1 MKESKTIYSYLIEHM
16 ESPSFKKVR
25 DLACDFVR
33 KLPQELCD
41 ELHTSLNRG
50 VDVLDSEALLQ
61 MYFYSFGEMH
71 AAKLNCAFDHLQQYI
86 KEAKRVELVDYGCGQ
101 GMASMCYHDFINN
114 VNPSQDISRV
124 ILIEPSEMA
133 LSRASLLCSRF
144 YPNAEIVTVSK
155 DFDNLT
161 EKDFELSD
169 SIPTIHL
176 FSNILDVESFN
187 IENLAQLVKTK
198 SIGDNEYVI
207 VSPIQNANRMK
218 RLKDFVTT
226 LENNQYFEQYLDKRE
241 FREDKDW
248 TCAVLMCSTK
258 NEKEDIQLN
267 LNDEYE
273 TQVPIEE
280 LDLSVSEEELLN
292 AWTDEHGVKY
302 SKDRKKLLKAP
313 SDLDKY
319 VIRNGTKIICNGAFE
334 YTFLESI
341 VIPETIVY
349 IGDYAFSDSELKEV
363 HIPDSVKSIGKV
375 AFRDCKLTRVVLSKS
390 ITIISPS
397 LFQGCDSLEEIDIP
411 ENVERIGSQ
420 AFMWCS
426 NLKKVHLH
434 EGLKYIENGSFVSCS
449 NLEGLT
455 IPSTVLHIGENP
467 YEDCH
472 CQIKCCSE
480 NYKIKNGMLF
490 TSDMKTLISCLY
502 NSGDI
507 EIPNGVETIGRASF
521 IGGKNITSILIPNS
535 VKSICDF
542 AFQGCSSLKS
552 ITIPKSVN
560 CIGGDFISDC
570 GELREIKFLCK
581 NVEFKFVPIFG
592 KCNSL
597 EVILIPKGTYSHYF
611 DCFEEQWWLRD
622 RLVEGTNKS
631 IFNSKDRDSIL
642 EALHKNTM
650 FRYHVIEKTQ

>member
-33 KLPQELCD
+33 KLPHELCD
-41 ELHTSLNRG
+41 ELHNSLNRG

-61 MYFYSFGEMH
+61 MYFYSFGDMH
-71 AAKLNCAFDHLQQYI
+71 AAKLHYAFEHFQQYI
-86 KEAKRVELVDYGCGQ
+86 KEAKRVELIDYGCGQ
-101 GMASMCYHDFINN
+101 GMASLCYHDYINN
-114 VNPSQDISRV
+114 ANPSQEVSRV
-124 ILIEPSEMA
+124 ILIEPSELA

-144 YPNAEIVTVSK
+144 YPNAEVVTINR
-155 DFDNLT
+155 DLDNLT
-161 EKDFELSD
+161 EKDIELSE
-169 SIPTIHL
+169 SFPTIHL

-187 IENLAQLVKTK
+187 IGNLAQLVKSK
-198 SIGDNEYVI
+198 STGDNEYVI
-207 VSPIQNANRMK
+207 VSPIQNASRMK
-218 RLKDFVTT
+218 RLKDFVAI
-226 LENNQYFEQYLDKRE
+226 LENNLYFEQYLDKRE

-248 TCAVLMCSTK
+248 TCAVLLCSTK

-267 LNDEYE
+267 LNEVHE
-273 TQVPIEE
+273 TIVPIEE
-280 LDLSVSEEELLN
+280 LDFSVSEEDLLN

-302 SKDRKKLLKAP
+302 SKDCKKLLKAP
-313 SDLDKY
+313 SNLKKY
-319 VIRNGTKIICNGAFE
+319 VIRDGTKIICNGAFE

-341 VIPETIVY
+341 VIPQTIVY

-363 HIPDSVKSIGKV
+363 HIPDSVKSIGKY
-375 AFRDCKLTRVVLSKS
+375 AFRDCKLTRVVLPKS
-390 ITIISPS
+390 ISIIAQS

-411 ENVERIGSQ
+411 QNIERIGSQ
-420 AFMWCS
+420 AFLWCS
-426 NLKKVHLH
+426 NLRKVRLQ
-434 EGLKYIENGSFVSCS
+434 EGLKYIEDGSFDSCS
-449 NLEGLT
+449 NLEELT
-455 IPSTVLHIGENP
+455 IPSTVLHIGGNP
-467 YEDCH
+467 FSRCH
-472 CQIKCCSE
+472 CQINCFSK
-480 NYKIKNGMLF
+480 NYLVKNGMLF
-490 TSDMKTLISCLY
+490 TSDIKTLISCLY
-502 NSGDI
+502 KSGDL

-570 GELREIKFLCK
+570 DELREIKFLCK

-597 EVILIPKGTYSHYF
+597 EVILIPKGTFSYYF

-622 RLVEGTNKS
+622 RLVEGTTKS
-631 IFNSKDRDSIL
+631 IFNSKDRNSIL

-650 FRYHVIEKTQ
+650 FRHPIIEKYK